1 MRRQKL
7 LLPLLNYQN
16 NFGNTFFKKKHLLLC
31 PALCHSH
38 YPKWWPGCFDGFN
51 PLPTKKEKKPE
62 RCRTIDQLKLT
73 MIGGGGGG
81 GGGMD
86 AGFLGVLVH
95 SGCCIRFFSASL
107 LENLTPVFFPSERN
121 NHIYQKNSKFL
132 RTPPVTTIVPSP
144 LFAKLITQTSQICCY
159 NITIMSMEQKYIYII
174 PSILE
179 RLVAKL
185 SPISG
190 TILYHFGA
198 IQF

>member
-1 MRRQKL
+1 MAL
-7 LLPLLNYQN
+7 IP
-16 NFGNTFFKKKHLLLC
+16 C
-31 PALCHSH
+31 PQ
-38 YPKWWPGCFDGFN
+38 
-51 PLPTKKEKKPE
+51 KKEKKPE

-132 RTPPVTTIVPSP
+132 RTPPVTTIVPSLP
-144 LFAKLITQTSQICCY
+144 FCQTYHSNISNLLLQHYHYANGTKVYVHYTICSRITGCNTKPHFK
-159 NITIMSMEQKYIYII
+159 EQCTFC
-174 PSILE
+174 
-179 RLVAKL
+179 
-185 SPISG
+185 
-190 TILYHFGA
+190 TILVLSNYSLLVGLGWETLYCIYRA
-198 IQF
+198 LMGIDEEKNKWCMQTDGT

>member
-1 MRRQKL
+1 
-7 LLPLLNYQN
+7 
-16 NFGNTFFKKKHLLLC
+16 
-31 PALCHSH
+31 
-38 YPKWWPGCFDGFN
+38 
-51 PLPTKKEKKPE
+51 
-62 RCRTIDQLKLT
+62 

-144 LFAKLITQTSQICCY
+144 PFCQTYHSNISNLLLQHYHYANGTKVYVHYTICSRITGRNTKPHFK
-159 NITIMSMEQKYIYII
+159 EQCTFC
-174 PSILE
+174 
-179 RLVAKL
+179 
-185 SPISG
+185 
-190 TILYHFGA
+190 TILVLSNYSLLVGLGWETLYC
-198 IQF
+198 I